1 MAKVEIILPNGLEAQ
16 LAKLGSNTDRIVSA
30 SLEEGAKPIYKAVLE
45 ALDAVS
51 PRPLVVRR
59 RRMYNYGMRSTGTL
73 RRSIGITSVRVN
85 RKGDHDIKVGF
96 GDVKEPKTGIRCGYL
111 AAIIERGVLHGKR
124 KQPPR
129 PFLNVAKRA
138 SKEAA
143 NAAFIKKFNE
153 EVDKL

>member
-1 MAKVEIILPNGLEAQ
+1 MAKVEVILPEELQNQ
-16 LAKLGSNTDRIVSA
+16 LTKLGSNTDRIVAA

-51 PRPLVVRR
+51 PRPLVVRHR
-59 RRMYNYGMRSTGTL
+59 RLYNYGIRSTGTL
-73 RRSIGITSVRVN
+73 RRSIGISPVKIN
-85 RKGDHDIKVGF
+85 HKGNQDIKVGI
-96 GDVKEPKTGIRCGYL
+96 GNVKEPKTGIRCGYL

-143 NAAFIKKFNE
+143 NAAFVKKFNE
-153 EVDKL
+153 EVEKL